1 VPRHLLQSPSFELS
15 WQPERGVFRLESPGR
30 YLEAGPGIEFVRHKR
45 SHTITFAE
53 LTAGR
58 AVQEKIQDAHGEADE
73 LHIHY
78 QETLG
83 LALSLRIRLYSCRP
97 FVLFQLSVVNVGTD
111 PVGLRRL
118 FVMTPPE
125 GITTAAAPSG
135 FYVNGWQSWSPA
147 GYRPLGS
154 TQFRPSLL
162 ERWLQGP
169 MIHNGQTPW
178 ARQAD
183 RFWSETVGAV
193 VTPREALI
201 GGIASTADQFGQMWA
216 DLRPGHLQIMLQTQ
230 LDDITLAV
238 GESQHSEWYYLE
250 WVPLPNSDPFAQ
262 YAHAVARQMSAS
274 PKRTTPTGWCSWY
287 MYGNNV
293 SESVVMENLASAAL
307 LADEVPLRVLQLDDG
322 YQSAWGD
329 WASRNDRFPHSLS
342 WLADRIRGS
351 GFEPGLWLAPLVVE
365 RSSQIV
371 HAHPDWLLRG
381 KRGRQVKTGL
391 VSSFVGRAL
400 DPTNPE
406 VIAFVRDVVKT
417 AVDDWGFR
425 YLKLDFMYAGALR
438 GRRHNPQL
446 TRAQALRRAFQA
458 IRDAAGPDTY
468 LVGCG
473 APLGPAV
480 GLVDAM
486 RIGPD
491 TAPSWAPAFRGLG
504 RLVVQNPA
512 LPSLRNSLH
521 HVATRAW
528 MHGRWWANDPDA
540 LLMRDTK
547 TALTDDEVLAQT
559 TLLGLCGG
567 LSMLSDDL
575 DDIAPERRALAST
588 LMPPLLD
595 GMDVLDLLSSRMPE
609 LAIVPVARPWGR
621 WRLIGLFNCTETPVE
636 RELPDAVMLDGRR
649 DHHVVD
655 FWGRHYFLMVPGAPR
670 PVLHIPAHGVVLL
683 GIRQVKTQPH
693 LVASTFHISQGAEI
707 TRCEVHEHLMELEL
721 APRRLAT
728 GAVWLA
734 LPARPTQVTLDGK
747 VLPEKAIRAIAYGV
761 WSVTCRVDRSGTL
774 KVRWAPEEP
783 RAQDGNSQGDQAAT

>member
-1 VPRHLLQSPSFELS
+1 MPHHLLQSPSFELS
-15 WQPERGVFRLESPGR
+15 WLPQRGIFRLESPGR
-30 YLEAGPGIEFVRHKR
+30 YLEAGPGIEFVRR
-45 SHTITFAE
+45 NRTHTITSAE

-58 AVQEKIQDAHGEADE
+58 AVQEKMEDAHGEADE
-73 LHIHY
+73 LQIYY

-83 LALSLRIRLYSCRP
+83 LAVTLRIRLYTRRP
-97 FVLFQLSVVNVGTD
+97 FVLFELSIANVGTD
-111 PVGLRRL
+111 PVRLRRL
-118 FVMTPPE
+118 FVMTPPG

-135 FYVNGWQSWSPA
+135 FYVNGWQSWSPS
-147 GYRPLGS
+147 GYRAVGS
-154 TQFRPSLL
+154 GHYRPSLP

-169 MIHNGQTPW
+169 MIHNSRTPR
-178 ARQAD
+178 ARQSD

-216 DLRPGHLQIMLQTQ
+216 DLRPGHLQVMLQTQ
-230 LDDITLAV
+230 LDDIPLAV
-238 GESQHSEWYYLE
+238 GESRRSEWYYLE
-250 WVPLPNSDPFAQ
+250 WVPLPNEDPFAQ
-262 YAHAVARQMSAS
+262 YSHAVARQMSAC
-274 PKRTTPTGWCSWY
+274 PKRPTPTGWCSWY
-287 MYGNNV
+287 MHGSDV

-307 LADEVPLRVLQLDDG
+307 LADEMPLQVLQLDDG

-342 WLADRIRGS
+342 WLADRIHGS
-351 GFEPGLWLAPLVVE
+351 GFDPGLWLAPLIVE
-365 RSSQIV
+365 RSSQIA

-381 KRGRQVKTGL
+381 NHGRPVKAGL
-391 VSSFVGRAL
+391 LSSFFGRAL
-400 DPTNPE
+400 DPSNPE
-406 VIAFVRDVVKT
+406 VIAFIRDVVKT
-417 AVDDWGFR
+417 AVDDWGYT

-438 GRRHNPQL
+438 GRRHDPQL

-458 IRDAAGPDTY
+458 IREAAGPDTY

-491 TAPSWAPAFRGLG
+491 TAPSWAPDFRGLG
-504 RLVVQNPA
+504 RFVVRNPA

-521 HVATRAW
+521 NVATRAW

-559 TLLGLCGG
+559 TLLGLCSG
-567 LSMLSDDL
+567 LSVLSDDL

-595 GMDVLDLLSSRMPE
+595 GMDVLDLFGSRMPE
-609 LAIVPVARPWGR
+609 LAVVPVARPWGR
-621 WRLIGLFNCTETPVE
+621 WRLIALFNWTETPVE
-636 RELPDAVMLDGRR
+636 RELPDAVTLDERKA
-649 DHHVVD
+649 HHVVD
-655 FWGRHYFLMVPGAPR
+655 FWERRYFLMVPGAPR
-670 PVLHIPAHGVVLL
+670 PVLHIPAHGTVLL
-683 GIRQVKTQPH
+683 GIRQVKAQPH

-707 TRCEVHEHLMELEL
+707 TRYEADEDSLELEL

-734 LPARPTQVTLDGK
+734 LPARPTEATLDGTA
-747 VLPEKAIRAIAYGV
+747 LPEKAIHAVASGV
-761 WSVTCRVDRSGTL
+761 WSVTCRVDRVGTL
-774 KVRWAPEEP
+774 TVAWKPEEP
-783 RAQDGNSQGDQAAT
+783 RADDISTQDDEAAM

>member
-1 VPRHLLQSPSFELS
+1 MPYHLLQSPSFELS
-15 WQPERGVFRLESPGR
+15 WLPQRGVFRLESPGR
-30 YLEAGPGIEFVRHKR
+30 CLEAGPGIEFVRHNR
-45 SHTITFAE
+45 TQTVAFAE

-58 AVQEKIQDAHGEADE
+58 AIQEKIEDAHGEADE
-73 LHIHY
+73 LQIHY
-78 QETLG
+78 PETLG
-83 LALSLRIRLYSCRP
+83 LALSLRIRLYSRRP

-111 PVGLRRL
+111 PVELRRM
-118 FVMTPPE
+118 FVTTPPG
-125 GITTAAAPSG
+125 GITTAAVPSG

-154 TQFRPSLL
+154 SHYRPSLP
-162 ERWLQGP
+162 ERWLRGG
-169 MIHNGQTPW
+169 MIHNERTPR
-178 ARQAD
+178 ASRPD

-193 VTPREALI
+193 ITPREALI
-201 GGIASTADQFGQMWA
+201 GGIVSTADQFGQMWA
-216 DLRPGHLQIMLQTQ
+216 DLRPGHLQVMLQTQ

-250 WVPLPNSDPFAQ
+250 WVPLPNGDPFAQ
-262 YAHAVARQMSAS
+262 YAHAVARQMSVS
-274 PKRTTPTGWCSWY
+274 LKRTTPTGWCSWY
-287 MYGNNV
+287 MYWNNV
-293 SESVVMENLASAAL
+293 SESDVMENLASAAL
-307 LADEVPLRVLQLDDG
+307 LADEMPLRVLQLDDG

-329 WASRNDRFPHSLS
+329 WESRNDRFPHSLP

-351 GFEPGLWLAPLVVE
+351 GFEAGLWLAPLVVE
-365 RSSQIV
+365 RSSQIAR
-371 HAHPDWLLRG
+371 AHPDWLLRG
-381 KRGRQVKTGL
+381 KRGRPIKTGL

-406 VIAFVRDVVKT
+406 AIAFVRDAVKR
-417 AVDDWGFR
+417 AVDDWGYG

-438 GRRHNPQL
+438 GRRYNPQL

-491 TAPSWAPAFRGLG
+491 TAPSWAPDFRGLG
-504 RLVVQNPA
+504 RLVSRNPA

-521 HVATRAW
+521 NVATRAW

-540 LLMRDTK
+540 LLMRDTE

-575 DDIAPERRALAST
+575 DNIAPERRALASM
-588 LMPPLLD
+588 LVPPLLD
-595 GMDVLDLLSSRMPE
+595 GMDVQDLLSSRMPE
-609 LAIVPVARPWGR
+609 LAIVPVARSWGR
-621 WRLIGLFNCTETPVE
+621 WRLIALFNWTESPVE
-636 RELPDAVMLDGRR
+636 RELPDAVTLDERKS
-649 DHHVVD
+649 HHVVD
-655 FWGRHYFLMVPGAPR
+655 FWERRYFRMVPGSPR

-683 GIRQVKTQPH
+683 GIHQVKPQPH

-707 TRCEVHEHLMELEL
+707 TRYEVHEHLFELEL

-734 LPARPTQVTLDGK
+734 LPDRPTRATLDGK
-747 VLPEKAIRAIAYGV
+747 VLPEKAIRAIASGV
-761 WSVTCRVDRSGTL
+761 WSVACRVDRSGTL
-774 KVRWAPEEP
+774 KVTWKPEEP
-783 RAQDGNSQGDQAAT
+783 QAEDAATQDDQAAV